1 MGFKEKLI
9 QIISPYFHSIDINGL
24 LETPPDPNL
33 GDYALPCFQ
42 LAKTFKKAPQIIA
55 EELSKQIKPQGIL
68 LKVQN
73 VGPYLN
79 FFLDKKEI
87 SRQILSEVYSLKENY
102 GNSKL
107 GKGRNIV
114 IEYSSPNIAKPFGIA
129 HMRSTMIGNALKG
142 VYLSQGYKVISLNHL
157 GDWGVQFGKLI
168 VAYKKYANQKEL
180 KADPIGHLVDIYIR
194 FHEEAQK
201 NSKLEGEARMW
212 FARLESGNKEAL
224 KFWKKFRDLSLKE
237 FMRMYWLLGIKFD
250 SYAGEAS
257 YRNKLNSALKLL
269 GSKKLTELS
278 EGAIVVKLDEYNMP
292 PCIVKK
298 SDEASI
304 YATRDIAAAIDR
316 ARKYKFE
323 KMLYVVDT
331 RQSLHFAQFFKVLE
345 LVGYSWAKNLVHVP
359 FGTMTLKGEAMST
372 REGTFIK
379 LEDVLKK
386 AELRVKEI
394 ITEKNPGLKNKE
406 NVALQVAL
414 GAVIFW
420 DLSHDR
426 IKDIDFEWGR
436 VLDFEGETG
445 PYVQYTYA
453 RCCSILRKAKKK
465 PSDKV
470 DFSLLDKPEENNLIT
485 QLSNLSQAIGDSLMH
500 NKPSILAKYCIALAQ
515 SFNEFYQ
522 HHTVLA
528 DDKKLSESRLLLV
541 YCVSEVL
548 SKCLRMLGIPAP
560 DEM

>member
-1 MGFKEKLI
+1 MDLRNELI
-9 QIISPYFHSIDINGL
+9 KIIKPYVNESASL
-24 LETPPDPNL
+24 LETPPDQNL

-42 LAKTFKKAPQIIA
+42 LAKVFKKAPNLIA
-55 EELSKQIKPQGIL
+55 EELSKQIKPKGIL

-73 VGPYLN
+73 VGPYVN
-79 FFLDKKEI
+79 FFLDKKEM
-87 SRQILSEVYSLKENY
+87 SEQILSEIYSLKQKY
-102 GNSKL
+102 GDSKQ
-107 GKGRNIV
+107 GKSKTVV

-129 HMRSTMIGNALKG
+129 HMRSTMIGNALNG
-142 VYLSQGYKVISLNHL
+142 IYQSQGYKVVSLNHL

-201 NSKLEGEARMW
+201 NPKLEEEARVW
-212 FARLESGNKEAL
+212 FTRLEAGNKEAL
-224 KFWKKFRDLSLKE
+224 KLWKKFRELSLKE
-237 FMRMYWLLGIKFD
+237 FMRMYKLLNVKFD

-257 YRNKLNSALKLL
+257 YTNKLGSVMKLL
-269 GSKKLTELS
+269 DSKKLTELS

-298 SDEASI
+298 SDDASI
-304 YATRDIAAAIDR
+304 YATRDIAAAIGR
-316 ARKYKFE
+316 AKKYKFE

-345 LVGYSWAKNLVHVP
+345 LANFPWAKTLTHVP

-394 ITEKNPGLKNKE
+394 ITKKNPDLTNKDK
-406 NVALQVAL
+406 VALQVAL
-414 GAVIFW
+414 GAIIFW

-426 IKDIDFEWGR
+426 IRDIDFEWDR

-453 RCCSILRKAKKK
+453 RSCSILRKAKKE
-465 PSDKV
+465 PSTKV
-470 DFSLLDKPEENNLIT
+470 KFSLLDKPEEHNLIT
-485 QLSNLSQAIGDSLMH
+485 QLSNLNLVIEDSLIH
-500 NKPSILAKYCIALAQ
+500 NKPSILAKYCITLAQ
-515 SFNEFYQ
+515 SFNNFYQ
-522 HHTVLA
+522 HHTVLSEEK
-528 DDKKLSESRLLLV
+528 DLTESRLLLV
-541 YCVSEVL
+541 YCTSEVL
-548 SKCLRMLGIPAP
+548 AKCLALLGIPTP
-560 DEM
+560 TEM